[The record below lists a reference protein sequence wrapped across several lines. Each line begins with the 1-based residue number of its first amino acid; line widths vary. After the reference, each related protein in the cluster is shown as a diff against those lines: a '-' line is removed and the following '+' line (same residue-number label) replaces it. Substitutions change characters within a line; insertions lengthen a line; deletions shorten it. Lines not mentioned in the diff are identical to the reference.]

1 MVCSNVSFTDLDG
14 GLFQRTTKLV
24 DGNLSER
31 PAHCFS
37 TVVCLFVPL
46 TARLQVPS
54 CQPLWPGSVCPELC
68 MVDMLRRKQDNY
80 LRYAVTPEELETLRQ
95 VFKLVDGWFDS
106 KQVYPEIEKDKGE
119 KARML
124 LQKAKNMKRSI
135 EKREAF
141 AG

>member
-1 MVCSNVSFTDLDG
+1 
-14 GLFQRTTKLV
+14 
-24 DGNLSER
+24 
-31 PAHCFS
+31 
-37 TVVCLFVPL
+37 
-46 TARLQVPS
+46 
-54 CQPLWPGSVCPELC
+54 